1 MTNSEKQGEQS
12 ISAVRYV
19 VEGDPEDKAV
29 RVFAVVGTVQIGSIT
44 VKNEASK
51 DQAHP
56 RIASISVASEW
67 QRQGIALEM
76 ARRAVDQH
84 PFGTEFVWVQAS
96 LQGSKL
102 MERLTERVDS
112 RYRFTQQ

>member
-1 MTNSEKQGEQS
+1 MTSIEKRGEQS
-12 ISAVRYV
+12 IFAVQYV
-19 VEGDPEDKAV
+19 VEGDPEDEAV
-29 RVFAVVGTVQIGSIT
+29 RVFAIVGTAQIGSIT
-44 VKNEASK
+44 IKNEASEG
-51 DQAHP
+51 QPRP

-76 ARRAVDQH
+76 AQRAVDQY

-96 LQGSKL
+96 LQGKKL
-102 MERLTERVDS
+102 MDRLTERVDS